1 MRKKKFASV
10 TNGGT
15 VIGLIL
21 GLAISTAA
29 TEVSQFLWGENVGTF
44 LKGIAKNASTVG
56 ALTPC
61 SRFVANE
68 CVCELSV
75 HEGEKTILEVG
86 AGSGA
91 VTREIV
97 KHINKDDKLDL
108 VEISEEYALSLQR
121 QFGDRDNVSIHCCDI
136 LTLDAEK
143 KYDYIVSTLPFT
155 SLPVEF
161 VKNVLEK
168 YSKMIKPTG
177 SIVYVECHGG
187 AYWKKKV
194 LKMKHALS
202 ETCETTNA
210 LKEFSKKRK
219 IIKEF
224 RAKHIV
230 KKTKEYRNIPPIT
243 IYHIKAEGE

>member
-1 MRKKKFASV
+1 MSKKKFTSM

-15 VIGLIL
+15 VIGLVL
-21 GLAISTAA
+21 GLALAAAA

-44 LKGIAKNASTVG
+44 LKGIAKNTSTVG

-61 SRFVANE
+61 SRFVAQE
-68 CVCELSV
+68 CVNDLSV
-75 HEGEKTILEVG
+75 HEGEKIILEVG

-108 VEISEEYALSLQR
+108 VEISEEYARSLQR
-121 QFGDRDNVSIHCCDI
+121 QFGDRENVSIHCCDV

-143 KYDYIVSTLPFT
+143 KYDYIISTLPFT

-161 VKNVLEK
+161 VKEVLEK
-168 YSKMIKPTG
+168 YSKMIKPSG

-187 AYWKKKV
+187 AYWRKKI
-194 LKMKHALS
+194 LKLKCSLS
-202 ETCETTNA
+202 DSYKRSGA
-210 LKEFSKKRK
+210 LKEFNEKRE

-224 RAKHIV
+224 RKKHAT

-243 IYHIKAEGE
+243 IYHMKVEDK